1 MVHTRL
7 DAPSTIL
14 NAGRRSQWASASGR
28 VSDTFIAVTTASSSF
43 RVLIVDDNEG
53 IHQDFRTLL
62 QPRRGPDELD
72 ELAAEIFGEPT
83 AAEEPAIELP
93 SYRCDSAFQ
102 GTSALETVKDAVANG
117 EQYALAFVDIRM
129 PPGWDGVETI
139 LHLWQVDPNIQMVL
153 CSAYSDYSWEEIVQR
168 LGVSDKLLMLRKP
181 FDPSSVKQLTLAT
194 TSRWDRERLAR
205 QQLAA
210 LEQRLERCHA
220 QLRELEAGI
229 AASSQALGARV
240 GGARNEP
247 PPELLAASADV
258 RSALADLTQALD
270 RLAEHGPGPEHDELV
285 AHARELVAALRVSL
299 RADPP
304 VGGAP

>member
-1 MVHTRL
+1 VI
-7 DAPSTIL
+7 P
-14 NAGRRSQWASASGR
+14 
-28 VSDTFIAVTTASSSF
+28 FIAVSTASSTY

-53 IHQDFRTLL
+53 IHHDFRSLL
-62 QPRRGPDELD
+62 QPRRGTDELD
-72 ELAAEIFGEPT
+72 ELAAEIFGEP
-83 AAEEPAIELP
+83 AAPVEPEIELP

-102 GTSALETVKDAVANG
+102 GLSALETVKDAVANG

-194 TSRWDRERLAR
+194 TSRWHRERLAR
-205 QQLAA
+205 EQLCA

-229 AASSQALGARV
+229 AVSRQALEVEAAAPAERSSV
-240 GGARNEP
+240 GGAAAIDVP
-247 PPELLAASADV
+247 AAFDELT
-258 RSALADLTQALD
+258 RTLD
-270 RLAEHGPGPEHDELV
+270 RLAAHGPGPEQLELV
-285 AHARELVAALRVSL
+285 GRAREVVAALRAAL
-299 RADPP
+299 HAAPA
-304 VGGAP
+304 VGGAR